1 MLEML
6 LPMLGIKKEDLPPP
20 ETLQHGFA
28 YIAEL
33 PETLARL
40 EEKLDR
46 LLLHVNCGLP
56 ANNARALIEDNGDK
70 NV

>member
-20 ETLQHGFA
+20 ETLQQGFSF
-28 YIAEL
+28 IAEL

-46 LLLHVNCGLP
+46 LLSHVNCETTP
-56 ANNARALIEDNGDK
+56 NNAPALIEDNGDK
-70 NV
+70 ND

>member
-20 ETLQHGFA
+20 ETLQQGFSF
-28 YIAEL
+28 IAEL

-40 EEKLDR
+40 EEKLD
-46 LLLHVNCGLP
+46 LLLSHDNCETTP
-56 ANNARALIEDNGDK
+56 NNARALIEDNGDK